1 MTQTSHYDTVAFD
14 VRDNAAMLF
23 FADTAE
29 SGDINNYLLL
39 MRAGEDGL
47 GGALCLEV
55 NEEQLAGEDVILEAK
70 LTANV
75 LTLRLQPSA
84 ATRFGGDE
92 LVLSFDDTD
101 ANRAGI
107 EAGALRVLG
116 DKLTGGHS

>member
-1 MTQTSHYDTVAFD
+1 MAQTSHYDTVAFD

-39 MRAGEDGL
+39 MRAGEGGL
-47 GGALCLEV
+47 DGALCLEV
-55 NEEQLAGEDVILEAK
+55 NEEQVSGEDVIREAK

-75 LTLRLQPSA
+75 LTLLLQPSA
-84 ATRFGGDE
+84 AARFGGEE

-116 DKLTGGHS
+116 DKLTGGNS

>member
-1 MTQTSHYDTVAFD
+1 MAQTSHYDTVAFD

-23 FADTAE
+23 FADTAK

-39 MRAGEDGL
+39 MRTGEGGL

-55 NEEQLAGEDVILEAK
+55 NEEQVSGEDVIREAK

-75 LTLRLQPSA
+75 LTLSLQPSA
-84 ATRFGGDE
+84 AARFGGEE

-116 DKLTGGHS
+116 DKLTGGNS

>member
-1 MTQTSHYDTVAFD
+1 MVQTSHYDTVAFD

-39 MRAGEDGL
+39 MRAGESGL

-55 NEEQLAGEDVILEAK
+55 NEEQVSGEDVIREAK

-75 LTLRLQPSA
+75 LTLCLQPSA
-84 ATRFGGDE
+84 AARFGGEE

-116 DKLTGGHS
+116 DKLTGGNS

>member
-23 FADTAE
+23 FADTTD
-29 SGDINNYLLL
+29 SGDINSYLLL
-39 MRAGEDGL
+39 MRTADDEI
-47 GGALCLEV
+47 GGGLCLEID
-55 NEEQLAGEDVILEAK
+55 EQQLAGNDVIREAE

-84 ATRFGGDE
+84 AAQFGGEE

-107 EAGALRVLG
+107 EAGAFRVLG
-116 DKLTGGHS
+116 EKLTGGHS

>member
-39 MRAGEDGL
+39 MRAGEGGL
-47 GGALCLEV
+47 SGALCLEV
-55 NEEQLAGEDVILEAK
+55 NEEQVSGDDVIREAK

-84 ATRFGGDE
+84 AARFGGEE

-116 DKLTGGHS
+116 DKLTGGNS